1 MFSITAMSYA
11 IPFASIHSC
20 ICGYYLG
27 LIAAL
32 RGFMGSGN
40 LSAVMAGVTLATL
53 PVIIVFL
60 FAQRFFIEGLA
71 MSGIKG

>member
-1 MFSITAMSYA
+1 
-11 IPFASIHSC
+11 
-20 ICGYYLG
+20 
-27 LIAAL
+27 
-32 RGFMGSGN
+32 MGSGN